1 MTSSFQTIVG
11 KPRDD
16 IPDYSIDNYESTEAD
31 LTKSV
36 NDQITRNQGDTR
48 EFYAR
53 MATIQKELAERPLN
67 LLGELAQFSKSAQG
81 AMRAFEER
89 REAQSKINEAML
101 YLDSNSSALRRNAEG
116 KLNLEN
122 ARFNS
127 DLLNENTEEAANF
140 LRVRNAALP
149 EDIGL
154 EQLLANFKNNGYG
167 ARLQFI
173 NENGGQDITDI
184 QEYVE
189 LHNAADELMVTAL
202 LMQAKELG
210 IDTNS
215 RKFRKAFYEK
225 MYPDLVQRRNNNVAE
240 FKGRANRQYKQNRDI
255 RLDNIIKDTVSPVA
269 WNNKTNSYDNPI
281 DADNLVD
288 IIYEEHG
295 GDRNKQFKRSDALS
309 YLIEAVAKDVSSVN
323 PTFSL
328 HHLEYLIET
337 AEYSHQGQK
346 DANGIAKKTT
356 IENSN
361 FRGKDGYSTLLNNV
375 KSQLAERDLR
385 DIRTEKTNAQGEL
398 DLFKKNNPG
407 YDDAQLEAKLIE
419 LDKKYQKIDVRE
431 LQTGS
436 GTVTNGGEY
445 SSAGQPDEFLNYK
458 DTLQSRYNPK
468 NSVEKVYDPKKDI
481 EVTRAYEAFK
491 AELKNRVDQGLDAD
505 EEAVKIYDAV
515 EAKLLAG
522 GFKGTLIEQR
532 KGIKADA
539 RDIDNDRQ
547 VVLADVNKAMNNG
560 EVNSLFEQQAL
571 GDLKRHYLYGEKFPN
586 YFNRVSEGTGIN
598 AREYALNRLKATGG
612 LNPDGSI
619 AKPPTTEVEGT
630 LADGVTPNIIMI
642 DEQYGLTKKDRN
654 YLGVKP
660 YYGKTN
666 SFFLNNPEEVAKVLN
681 SVRIK
686 GNKLG
691 TYKTAFGRFTKNNGD
706 ELTVEQILTF
716 ANRGADNFGI
726 YGLDADSIKDALKG
740 GAISKDAIFDENT
753 QSLIVME
760 LIRERANRTN
770 SIQGA
775 LVQAI
780 KGGKETVYAE
790 DENEGNWNVLTRLNE
805 EEKEI
810 ILTAFPALRGIPA
823 NQLQNLN
830 QAVIKAIADGTI
842 EAEEAAEEER
852 LRKERNTIIAT
863 P

>member
-16 IPDYSIDNYESTEAD
+16 IPDYSVDNYESTEAD

-67 LLGELAQFSKSAQG
+67 LLGQLADFSKSAQG

-122 ARFNS
+122 AKFNS

-225 MYPDLVQRRNNNVAE
+225 MYPDLVKRRDNNVAE
-240 FKGRANRQYKQNRDI
+240 FKGRANRQFKQNRDI
-255 RLDNIIKDTVSPVA
+255 RLNNIIEDTVSPVK
-269 WNNKTNSYDNPI
+269 WNSETNSYDNPI

-309 YLIEAVAKDVSSVN
+309 YLIEAVAKDVGSVN
-323 PTFSL
+323 PTFSI

-445 SSAGQPDEFLNYK
+445 SSAGKPDEFLNYK

-598 AREYALNRLKATGG
+598 AREYALNRLKSTGG

>member
-16 IPDYSIDNYESTEAD
+16 IPDYSVDNYESTEAD

-122 ARFNS
+122 AKFNS

-215 RKFRKAFYEK
+215 RNFRKAFYEK
-225 MYPDLVQRRNNNVAE
+225 MYPDLVKRRDNNVAE

-255 RLDNIIKDTVSPVA
+255 RLNNIIKDTVSPVA

-445 SSAGQPDEFLNYK
+445 SSAGKPDEFLNYK

-505 EEAVKIYDAV
+505 EEAIKIYDAI

-532 KGIKADA
+532 NGIRANSQ
-539 RDIDNDRQ
+539 DIKNDRQ
-547 VVLADVNKAMNNG
+547 VVLQDVNKAMNNG
-560 EVNSLFEQQAL
+560 KPNSLFEKQAL
-571 GDLKRHYLYGEKFPN
+571 GDLKRHYLYGEKFPQ
-586 YFNRVSEGTGIN
+586 YFRKISEGTGIN
-598 AREYALNRLKATGG
+598 AREYAYNRLDATGG

-619 AKPPTTEVEGT
+619 AQPPTIQQEGV
-630 LADGVTPNIIMI
+630 LADGKTPNFVMI
-642 DEQYGLTKKDRN
+642 DEKYGLTKEDRN

-666 SFFLNNPEEVAKVLN
+666 SFFLNNPQEVTKVLN
-681 SVRIK
+681 SLRIK

-691 TYKTAFGRFTKNNGD
+691 TYKTAFGRFTRSNGD
-706 ELTVEQILTF
+706 QLTVEQILTF

-726 YGLDADSIKDALKG
+726 YGLNADAINDALKSG
-740 GAISKDAIFDENT
+740 VISKDAIFDENT
-753 QSLIVME
+753 QSLVVFE
-760 LIRERANRTN
+760 LFRERANRTN

-790 DENEGNWNVLTRLNE
+790 DENEGNWNVLTRLNA

-810 ILTAFPALRGIPA
+810 ILTAFPALRDIPA

-842 EAEEAAEEER
+842 EAEEEKR
-852 LRKERNTIIAT
+852 RKLREPFLTT

>member
-16 IPDYSIDNYESTEAD
+16 IPDYSVDNYESTEAD

-116 KLNLEN
+116 KLNFEN
-122 ARFNS
+122 AKFNS

-225 MYPDLVQRRNNNVAE
+225 MYPDLVKRRDNNVAE
-240 FKGRANRQYKQNRDI
+240 FKGRANRQFKQNRDI
-255 RLDNIIKDTVSPVA
+255 RLNNIIKDTVSPVA

-309 YLIEAVAKDVSSVN
+309 YLIEAVAKDVGSVN
-323 PTFSL
+323 PTFSI

-491 AELKNRVDQGLDAD
+491 AELKNRVDQGLDAN

-539 RDIDNDRQ
+539 KDIENDRQ

-612 LNPDGSI
+612 LNADGSI

-642 DEQYGLTKKDRN
+642 DEQYGLSKKDRN

-691 TYKTAFGRFTKNNGD
+691 TYKTAFGRFTRNNGD
-706 ELTVEQILTF
+706 ELTVEQVLTF

-726 YGLDADSIKDALKG
+726 YGLDADAIKDALKG
-740 GAISKDAIFDENT
+740 GVISKDAIFDENT

-810 ILTAFPALRGIPA
+810 ILTAFPALRDIPA

-842 EAEEAAEEER
+842 EAEEAAEEEKR
-852 LRKERNTIIAT
+852 RKLREPFLTT

>member
-67 LLGELAQFSKSAQG
+67 LLGQLADFSKSAQG

-116 KLNLEN
+116 KFNLEN
-122 ARFNS
+122 AKFNS
-127 DLLNENTEEAANF
+127 DLLNENTEESANF

>member
-67 LLGELAQFSKSAQG
+67 LLGQLADFSKSAQG

-419 LDKKYQKIDVRE
+419 LDKKYEKIDVRE

>member
-16 IPDYSIDNYESTEAD
+16 IPDYSVDNYESTEAD

-36 NDQITRNQGDTR
+36 NDQITRNQEDTR

-67 LLGELAQFSKSAQG
+67 LLGQLADFSKSAQG

-202 LMQAKELG
+202 LMQAKEIG

-225 MYPDLVQRRNNNVAE
+225 MYPDLVRRRDNNVAE
-240 FKGRANRQYKQNRDI
+240 FKGRANRQFKQNRDI
-255 RLDNIIKDTVSPVA
+255 RLNNIIKDTVSPVA
-269 WNNKTNSYDNPI
+269 WNSKTNSYDNPI

-309 YLIEAVAKDVSSVN
+309 YLIEAVAQDVGSVN

-337 AEYSHQGQK
+337 AEYSHQGQL

-539 RDIDNDRQ
+539 RDIENDRQ
-547 VVLADVNKAMNNG
+547 VVLTDVNKAMNNG

-642 DEQYGLTKKDRN
+642 DEQYGLSKKDRN

-666 SFFLNNPEEVAKVLN
+666 SFFLNNPQEVAKVLN
-681 SVRIK
+681 SLRIK

-691 TYKTAFGRFTKNNGD
+691 TYKTAFGRFTRSNGD
-706 ELTVEQILTF
+706 QLTVEQILTF

-726 YGLDADSIKDALKG
+726 YGLNADAIKDALKG
-740 GAISKDAIFDENT
+740 GVISKDAIFDENT
-753 QSLIVME
+753 QSLIVFE
-760 LIRERANRTN
+760 LVRERANRTN

-810 ILTAFPALRGIPA
+810 ILTAFPALRDIPA

>member
-1 MTSSFQTIVG
+1 
-11 KPRDD
+11 
-16 IPDYSIDNYESTEAD
+16 
-31 LTKSV
+31 
-36 NDQITRNQGDTR
+36 
-48 EFYAR
+48 
-53 MATIQKELAERPLN
+53 
-67 LLGELAQFSKSAQG
+67 
-81 AMRAFEER
+81 
-89 REAQSKINEAML
+89 
-101 YLDSNSSALRRNAEG
+101 
-116 KLNLEN
+116 
-122 ARFNS
+122 
-127 DLLNENTEEAANF
+127 
-140 LRVRNAALP
+140 
-149 EDIGL
+149 
-154 EQLLANFKNNGYG
+154 
-167 ARLQFI
+167 
-173 NENGGQDITDI
+173 
-184 QEYVE
+184 
-189 LHNAADELMVTAL
+189 
-202 LMQAKELG
+202 
-210 IDTNS
+210 
-215 RKFRKAFYEK
+215 
-225 MYPDLVQRRNNNVAE
+225 
-240 FKGRANRQYKQNRDI
+240 
-255 RLDNIIKDTVSPVA
+255 
-269 WNNKTNSYDNPI
+269 
-281 DADNLVD
+281 
-288 IIYEEHG
+288 
-295 GDRNKQFKRSDALS
+295 
-309 YLIEAVAKDVSSVN
+309 
-323 PTFSL
+323 
-328 HHLEYLIET
+328 
-337 AEYSHQGQK
+337 
-346 DANGIAKKTT
+346 
-356 IENSN
+356 
-361 FRGKDGYSTLLNNV
+361 
-375 KSQLAERDLR
+375 RDLR

>member
-11 KPRDD
+11 KPRDN
-16 IPDYSIDNYESTEAD
+16 IPDYSVDNYESTEAD

-36 NDQITRNQGDTR
+36 NDQITRNQEDTR

-67 LLGELAQFSKSAQG
+67 LLGQLADFSKSAQG

-202 LMQAKELG
+202 LMQAKEIG

-225 MYPDLVQRRNNNVAE
+225 MYPDLVRRRDNNVAE
-240 FKGRANRQYKQNRDI
+240 FKGRANRQFKQNRDI
-255 RLDNIIKDTVSPVA
+255 RLNNIIKDTVSPVA
-269 WNNKTNSYDNPI
+269 WNSKTNSYDNPI

-309 YLIEAVAKDVSSVN
+309 YLIEAVAQDVGSVN

-337 AEYSHQGQK
+337 AEYSHQGQL

-539 RDIDNDRQ
+539 RDIENDRQ
-547 VVLADVNKAMNNG
+547 VVLTDVNKAMNNG

-642 DEQYGLTKKDRN
+642 DEQYGLSKKDRN

-666 SFFLNNPEEVAKVLN
+666 SFFLNNPQEVAKVLN
-681 SVRIK
+681 SLRIK

-691 TYKTAFGRFTKNNGD
+691 TYKTAFGRFTKSNGD
-706 ELTVEQILTF
+706 QLTVEQILTF

-726 YGLDADSIKDALKG
+726 YGLNADAIKDALKG
-740 GAISKDAIFDENT
+740 GVISKDAIFDENT
-753 QSLIVME
+753 QSLIVFE
-760 LIRERANRTN
+760 LVRERANRTN

-810 ILTAFPALRGIPA
+810 ILTAFPALRDIPA

>member
-31 LTKSV
+31 LTQSV
-36 NDQITRNQGDTR
+36 NDQITKNQGDTR

-53 MATIQKELAERPLN
+53 MATIQKELAERPLTI
-67 LLGELAQFSKSAQG
+67 LKDLADFSKSAQG
-81 AMRAFEER
+81 TMRVFEER
-89 REAQSKINEAML
+89 KEAQSKINEAML

-122 ARFNS
+122 AKFNS

-140 LRVRNAALP
+140 LRVRNASLP

-154 EQLLANFKNNGYG
+154 EQLLANFKNNAYG

-184 QEYVE
+184 EEYVQ

-202 LMQAKELG
+202 LMQAKELR

-225 MYPDLVQRRNNNVAE
+225 MYPDLVRRRDNNVAE
-240 FKGRANRQYKQNRDI
+240 FKGRANRQFKQNRDI
-255 RLDNIIKDTVSPVA
+255 RLNNIIKDTVSPVK
-269 WNNKTNSYDNPI
+269 WNSETDSYDNPI

-295 GDRNKQFKRSDALS
+295 GDRNKQFKRSDALA
-309 YLIEAVAKDVSSVN
+309 YLIEAVAKDVKSTN
-323 PTFSL
+323 PTFSI

-361 FRGKDGYSTLLNNV
+361 FRGKDGYATLLSDVRSN
-375 KSQLAERDLR
+375 LADRDLR
-385 DIRTEKTNAQGEL
+385 DIRAEETNAQGEL

-407 YDDAQLEAKLIE
+407 YDNAQLEAKLIE
-419 LDKKYQKIDVRE
+419 LDKKYTKIDVRK

-436 GTVTNGGEY
+436 GTITNGGEY
-445 SSAGQPDEFLNYK
+445 SSAGKPDDLINYK
-458 DTLQSRYNPK
+458 TKLQDAYNAK
-468 NSVEKVYDPKKDI
+468 GGQDYDPRKDL
-481 EVTRAYEAFK
+481 EVQRAFEAFK
-491 AELKNRVDQGLDAD
+491 GELKNRVDQGLDLQ
-505 EEAVKIYDAV
+505 EEAI
-515 EAKLLAG
+515 KLFPSILEKLEEG
-522 GFKGTLIEQR
+522 GYKGTLIEQR
-532 KGIKADA
+532 NGIRANSQ
-539 RDIDNDRQ
+539 DIENDRQ

-560 EVNSLFEQQAL
+560 EPNSLFEKQAI
-571 GDLKRHYLYGEKFPN
+571 GDLKRHYLYGEKFPQ
-586 YFNRVSEGTGIN
+586 YFRRITEGTGIN
-598 AREYALNRLKATGG
+598 VREYALNRLKATGG

-619 AKPPTTEVEGT
+619 AKPPTINQEGV
-630 LADGVTPNIIMI
+630 LADGKTPNFVMI
-642 DEQYGLTKKDRN
+642 DEQYGLTKEDRN

-666 SFFLNNPEEVAKVLN
+666 SFFLNNPQEVAKVLN
-681 SVRIK
+681 SLRIK

-691 TYKTAFGRFTKNNGD
+691 TYKTGFGRFTKSNGD
-706 ELTVEQILTF
+706 QLTVEQILTF

-726 YGLDADSIKDALKG
+726 YGLNADAINDAIKG
-740 GAISKDAIFDENT
+740 GAIKLDAIFDENT
-753 QSLIVME
+753 QSLIVFEM
-760 LIRERANRTN
+760 LRERANRTN

-790 DENEGNWNVLTRLNE
+790 DENISNWNVLVRLDE

-810 ILTAFPALRGIPA
+810 ILTAFPALRDIPA

-830 QAVIKAIADGTI
+830 KAVIEAIADGTI
-842 EAEEAAEEER
+842 KKEEEQ
-852 LRKERNTIIAT
+852 ERQKTLDKIIPT
-863 P
+863 VYIPL

>member
-1 MTSSFQTIVG
+1 
-11 KPRDD
+11 
-16 IPDYSIDNYESTEAD
+16 
-31 LTKSV
+31 
-36 NDQITRNQGDTR
+36 
-48 EFYAR
+48 
-53 MATIQKELAERPLN
+53 
-67 LLGELAQFSKSAQG
+67 
-81 AMRAFEER
+81 
-89 REAQSKINEAML
+89 
-101 YLDSNSSALRRNAEG
+101 
-116 KLNLEN
+116 
-122 ARFNS
+122 
-127 DLLNENTEEAANF
+127 
-140 LRVRNAALP
+140 
-149 EDIGL
+149 
-154 EQLLANFKNNGYG
+154 
-167 ARLQFI
+167 
-173 NENGGQDITDI
+173 
-184 QEYVE
+184 

-225 MYPDLVQRRNNNVAE
+225 MYPDLVKRRDNNVAE
-240 FKGRANRQYKQNRDI
+240 FKGRANRQFKQNRDI
-255 RLDNIIKDTVSPVA
+255 RLNNIIKDTVSPVA

-309 YLIEAVAKDVSSVN
+309 YLIEAVAKDVGSVN

-346 DANGIAKKTT
+346 DANGVAKKTT

-398 DLFKKNNPG
+398 DLFIKNNPG
-407 YDDAQLEAKLIE
+407 YDGAQLEAKLIE
-419 LDKKYQKIDVRE
+419 LDKKYTKIDVRE
-431 LQTGS
+431 LQTGA
-436 GTVTNGGEY
+436 GTETNGGEY
-445 SSAGQPDEFLNYK
+445 PSAGQPDELLNYK
-458 DTLQSRYNPK
+458 EAFVSAYNPK
-468 NSVEKVYDPKKDI
+468 GQDYDPRKDLEI
-481 EVTRAYEAFK
+481 TRAYEAFK
-491 AELKNRVDQGLDAD
+491 AELQNRADKGLDVQ
-505 EEAVKIYDAV
+505 EEAVKLYPSIL
-515 EAKLLAG
+515 AKLEG
-522 GFKGTLIEQR
+522 GGYKGTLIEQR
-532 KGIKADA
+532 NGIRANSQ
-539 RDIDNDRQ
+539 DIENDRQ
-547 VVLADVNKAMNNG
+547 VVLEDVNKAMNNG
-560 EVNSLFEQQAL
+560 EPNSLFEKQAI
-571 GDLKRHYLYGEKFPN
+571 GDLKRHYLYGEKFPQ
-586 YFNRVSEGTGIN
+586 YFRKITEGTGVN
-598 AREYALNRLKATGG
+598 AREYAYNRLDATGG

-619 AKPPTTEVEGT
+619 AKPPTIKQEGV
-630 LADGVTPNIIMI
+630 LADGKTPNFVMI
-642 DEQYGLTKKDRN
+642 DEKYGLTKADRN

-666 SFFLNNPEEVAKVLN
+666 SFFLNNPQEVAKVLN
-681 SVRIK
+681 SLRIK

-691 TYKTAFGRFTKNNGD
+691 TYKTAFGRFTRSNGD
-706 ELTVEQILTF
+706 QLTVEQILTF

-726 YGLDADSIKDALKG
+726 YGLNADAINDALKSG
-740 GAISKDAIFDENT
+740 VISKDAIFDENT
-753 QSLIVME
+753 QSLIVFE
-760 LIRERANRTN
+760 LVRERANRTN
-770 SIQGA
+770 SIRGA

-810 ILTAFPALRGIPA
+810 ILTAFPALRDIPA

-842 EAEEAAEEER
+842 EAEEAAEEEKR
-852 LRKERNTIIAT
+852 RKLREPFLTT